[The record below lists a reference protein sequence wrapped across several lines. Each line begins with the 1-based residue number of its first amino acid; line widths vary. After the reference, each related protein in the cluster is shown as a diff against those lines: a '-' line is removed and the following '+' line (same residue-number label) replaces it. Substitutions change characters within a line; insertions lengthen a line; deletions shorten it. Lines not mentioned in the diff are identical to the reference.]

1 MKLLLLDM
9 ENRVGAILCDWE
21 IANLCKK
28 GMVSP
33 FRPENLNAGSLDVT
47 LGNKFK
53 VLAPTC
59 NYLAL
64 FDDDSEPVPI
74 GYKLIDMTDP
84 SSFEYKEVETD
95 QFVLPPNGFV
105 LAILEESVTLPDNV
119 SAKLFG
125 RSSWARGGLD
135 NSSAAAWL
143 DAGFSGSVVLEIKNL
158 TEYKQLLRSGQRC
171 GQLVFYPHEI
181 PDVPYGQKKTS
192 KYMNQ
197 EGLQGSKGSN

>member
-1 MKLLLLDM
+1 M
-9 ENRVGAILCDWE
+9 ILCDWQ
-21 IANLCKK
+21 IAELGRK
-28 GMVSP
+28 GMVAP

-53 VLAPTC
+53 KLYPSHVNKLKG
-59 NYLAL
+59 
-64 FDDDSEPVPI
+64 EWHPI
-74 GYKLIDMTDP
+74 DLTDP
-84 SSFEYKEVETD
+84 SSFFYKEEETD
-95 QFVLPPNGFV
+95 AYILGPNGFV
-105 LAILEESVTLPDNV
+105 LAILEESVNLPDNV

-135 NSSAAAWL
+135 NSSAAAWI
-143 DAGFSGSVVLEIKNL
+143 DGGFSGTIVLEIKNL
-158 TEYKQLLRSGQRC
+158 TEFPQILRTGQRC
-171 GQLVFYPHEI
+171 GQLVFYPHEM